1 MYKRYVILWQ
11 SGINHQTCALG
22 FRRRH
27 VAEKIAREM
36 EKEGYERIEVLELE
50 SMCVLSVNDLETPRD
65 DEDEDARVIANRV
78 AALPISHTRDHADDR
93 QGA

>member
-1 MYKRYVILWQ
+1 MDKRYVILWQ
-11 SGINHQTCALG
+11 SSINHQTCALG

-65 DEDEDARVIANRV
+65 DEDARVIANRV

-93 QGA
+93 PGA